1 MTFPMSRNI
10 SQNHS
15 IFLLILFISNSIFFA
30 NTLQSKAEV
39 ILAKAETS
47 DSTKASTN
55 KTLLKAKAKKPSKNL
70 QNKNIKK
77 NKKNTPAPINKSA
90 AKESKKA
97 DELPPIKN
105 IVTECKTE
113 LTLSQ
118 LIAEPEKWLDKEI
131 CFSGSFDSFSGLAL
145 DYPPAMRERKKY
157 ISLTLLRPK
166 TQIPLGELKLA
177 IKIND
182 AQRHE
187 YLSKI
192 AEGDTVKIKGKVF
205 SAALGE
211 PWVDI
216 NQIQVTKG
224 PNSKKN
230 EEESEKENAE
240 YLEGF

>member
-1 MTFPMSRNI
+1 
-10 SQNHS
+10 
-15 IFLLILFISNSIFFA
+15 
-30 NTLQSKAEV
+30 
-39 ILAKAETS
+39 
-47 DSTKASTN
+47 
-55 KTLLKAKAKKPSKNL
+55 
-70 QNKNIKK
+70 
-77 NKKNTPAPINKSA
+77 
-90 AKESKKA
+90 
-97 DELPPIKN
+97 
-105 IVTECKTE
+105 
-113 LTLSQ
+113 
-118 LIAEPEKWLDKEI
+118 
-131 CFSGSFDSFSGLAL
+131 
-145 DYPPAMRERKKY
+145 MRERKKY